1 MRFIF
6 DTQVEEQKY
15 RNSTIHDGTH
25 AGFIR
30 AQTRFMTSSVCA
42 APIYCSDQTDYSN
55 PGLTYCCVLR
65 AAQK

>member
-30 AQTRFMTSSVCA
+30 QTRFMTSSVCSA
-42 APIYCSDQTDYSN
+42 NCSDQTDYHSD
-55 PGLTYCCVLR
+55 
-65 AAQK
+65 

>member
-30 AQTRFMTSSVCA
+30 VQTRFMTSSVQRQYIA
-42 APIYCSDQTDYSN
+42 QIKPTTVTR
-55 PGLTYCCVLR
+55 GLTYCCVLR